1 MAIGHHIVAAVSPPS
16 TGEWGVRGGPFT
28 QPGPLTFVVGLNLVR
43 FPFSPSASGYDTV
56 SLAQAVQVQGGQ
68 VAQVIRWDAGS
79 QNFLLWSAAS
89 PTANVFPIDEKAG
102 YFVLVMQ
109 PAVGFFPY
117 TFNMS
122 VPL

>member
-1 MAIGHHIVAAVSPPS
+1 M
-16 TGEWGVRGGPFT
+16 
-28 QPGPLTFVVGLNLVR
+28 VGLNLVS
-43 FPFSPSASGYDTV
+43 FPFSPPASSYYTV

-89 PTANVFPIDEKAG
+89 PAANVFPIDEKAG
-102 YFVLVMQ
+102 YFVLVTQ
-109 PAVGFFPY
+109 SAVRFFPY
-117 TFNMS
+117 TLNMS